1 MSSPTLRRSTRRA
14 FGRHAL
20 ALGAL
25 VIGCLSAA
33 PLRAQSSDRRPTVA
47 VLPFENGAMKDRA
60 DYEPLTKGVAEM
72 LVTAMA
78 GNPAVRVVERDRI
91 QKLLD
96 EQNLAASGRVDNETA
111 VRIGKLL
118 GVHHMLTGTYVID
131 PKQRVRLVARSI
143 NTETGVIEHAESV
156 SGKADDL
163 LALID
168 QLGTK
173 LNDGLKLPSIPFRVA
188 PVPGA
193 GGSDASNAPSASNA
207 SNAVSKEGGAPVRT
221 ASNTPAKGGAN
232 QLRAMMLVSRALE
245 KQDKGDTQGAI
256 ALYKSALQEYP
267 DFDRAKTLLASAERG
282 PGPVTP

>member
-14 FGRHAL
+14 L

-25 VIGCLSAA
+25 AIGCLAVA

-72 LVTAMA
+72 LVATLS
-78 GNPAVRVVERDRI
+78 GNPAVRVVERDRL

-131 PKQRVRLVARSI
+131 PKQRVRLVARAI

-168 QLGTK
+168 QLGVK

-188 PVPGA
+188 PTPG
-193 GGSDASNAPSASNA
+193 GASGAANT
-207 SNAVSKEGGAPVRT
+207 VSKDGPPVRT

-232 QLRAMMLVSRALE
+232 QFRAMMLVSRALE

-256 ALYKSALQEYP
+256 ALYKSALTEYP

-282 PGPVTP
+282 PGTTSP

>member
-14 FGRHAL
+14 L

-25 VIGCLSAA
+25 AIGCLAAA

-78 GNPAVRVVERDRI
+78 ANPAVRVVERDRL

-156 SGKADDL
+156 TGKADDML
-163 LALID
+163 VLID

-173 LNDGLKLPSIPFRVA
+173 LNDGLKLPSIPFRVGT
-188 PVPGA
+188 VPGA
-193 GGSDASNAPSASNA
+193 GSNPSSV
-207 SNAVSKEGGAPVRT
+207 SNAVSKDAAPMRT
-221 ASNTPAKGGAN
+221 VSNTPAKGGAN
-232 QLRAMMLVSRALE
+232 QFRAMMLVSRALE

-256 ALYKSALQEYP
+256 ALYKSALTEYP
-267 DFDRAKTLLASAERG
+267 DFDRAKTLLASAER
-282 PGPVTP
+282 TPTAP

>member
-1 MSSPTLRRSTRRA
+1 MSSPTLRRSAARR
-14 FGRHAL
+14 AL

-25 VIGCLSAA
+25 AIGFLSAA

-188 PVPGA
+188 PVPGGDGA
-193 GGSDASNAPSASNA
+193 A
-207 SNAVSKEGGAPVRT
+207 SNAVSKDGPTVRT
-221 ASNTPAKGGAN
+221 ASNAPAKGGAN
-232 QLRAMMLVSRALE
+232 QFRAMMLVSRALE

-282 PGPVTP
+282 PAPVTP

>member
-14 FGRHAL
+14 FGRRAFGHRAL

-25 VIGCLSAA
+25 AIGWLAAA
-33 PLRAQSSDRRPTVA
+33 PLGAQSSDRRPTVA

-78 GNPAVRVVERDRI
+78 GNPGVRVVERDRI

-96 EQNLAASGRVDNETA
+96 EQNLATSGRVDNETA
-111 VRIGKLL
+111 VRVGKLL

-188 PVPGA
+188 PVPGEGA
-193 GGSDASNAPSASNA
+193 GA
-207 SNAVSKEGGAPVRT
+207 SNAVRKDAGTVRT
-221 ASNTPAKGGAN
+221 AANAPKGGN
-232 QLRAMMLVSRALE
+232 QFRAMMIMSRGLE
-245 KQDKGDTQGAI
+245 KQDKGDVQGAI
-256 ALYKSALQEYP
+256 ALYKSALEEYP
-267 DFDRAKTLLASAERG
+267 DLDRAKTLLASAER
-282 PGPVTP
+282 TPTAP

>member
-14 FGRHAL
+14 L

-25 VIGCLSAA
+25 AIGCLAAA

-78 GNPAVRVVERDRI
+78 ANPGVRVVERDRL

-156 SGKADDL
+156 SGKADDML
-163 LALID
+163 VLID

-188 PVPGA
+188 PVPGTGA
-193 GGSDASNAPSASNA
+193 NAANAPTTSTASNMP
-207 SNAVSKEGGAPVRT
+207 NAVVKDPAVRT
-221 ASNTPAKGGAN
+221 AAAGPAKGGAN
-232 QLRAMMLVSRALE
+232 QFRAMMLVSRALE
-245 KQDKGDTQGAI
+245 KQDKGDTQAAI
-256 ALYKSALQEYP
+256 ALYRSALTEYP
-267 DFDRAKTLLASAERG
+267 DFDRAKTLLASAER
-282 PGPVTP
+282 TPTAP